1 LGQGDPL
8 REAQLRAAVAE
19 AAGTDFRVTYVH
31 LPRAGVSRA
40 RSAALHLAGGKVLAF
55 LDDDC
60 EADPDWL
67 TTIVGAFDAD
77 SRLGLVGGALVRP
90 RRLRPMEVCPSVMP
104 AEVTYDPI
112 AARRHRPVGWDWYGA
127 NFAIRADVAVRVGAW
142 DECLGGGAEFPA
154 GEDTDY
160 KFRAEALGIRMLT
173 TPRSRVVHSFGI
185 RFGRAA
191 LRAQRN
197 YAFGNGALAAKLT
210 LMGDPAGRGWLH
222 ETRRR
227 CLTSWARRLRPQR
240 LPIDVRHALWFELG
254 YRRCMRGYVVDE
266 AGLLRSRDPKLA
278 ASREH
283 LVSET
288 SVRAATGRW

>member
-1 LGQGDPL
+1 MAISVCIPATRKHSLPSTIRSVLRQEWPDWELLVLGQGDSL

-19 AAGTDFRVTYVH
+19 AAGTDSRVTYVH

-40 RSAALHLAGGKVLAF
+40 RNAALRLARGEVLAF

-90 RRLRPMEVCPSVMP
+90 RRLGPMESCPSVMP
-104 AEVTYDPI
+104 AEATYDPT
-112 AARRHRPVGWDWYGA
+112 AAPRRRPAGWDWYGA
-127 NFAIRADVAVRVGAW
+127 NLAMRAHVGVRVGAW
-142 DECLGGGAEFPA
+142 DECLGAGAEFPA

-185 RFGRAA
+185 DR
-191 LRAQRN
+191 
-197 YAFGNGALAAKLT
+197 KS
-210 LMGDPAGRGWLH
+210 
-222 ETRRR
+222 TR
-227 CLTSWARRLRPQR
+227 LN
-240 LPIDVRHALWFELG
+240 
-254 YRRCMRGYVVDE
+254 
-266 AGLLRSRDPKLA
+266 
-278 ASREH
+278 
-283 LVSET
+283 
-288 SVRAATGRW
+288 